1 MRISID
7 TGGTFTDLVCEDK
20 NNNLKI
26 FKVPTTPENPSIGIL
41 NGLKQIATS
50 YKKNFTDFLN
60 LF

>member
-20 NNNLKI
+20 KNNLKI

-50 YKKNFTDFLN
+50 YKKILQTFYRI
-60 LF
+60 